1 VDSAHSWTS
10 ERRLG
15 ERHDAPRITISWR
28 VGERRHLFGRT
39 ASIEAH
45 LVNISATGA
54 AILAPDAADLMP
66 RSRVL
71 IEWNDARAT
80 VEIRHVEPGPI
91 PGVNLYG
98 VAFGVRDAAFDQL
111 LDAHISASRPSSVE
125 ALRVPED

>member
-1 VDSAHSWTS
+1 VGSENPWTS

-45 LVNISATGA
+45 LINVSTTGA
-54 AILAPDAADLMP
+54 AILAPAAADLAP
-66 RSRVL
+66 RSRVV

-98 VAFGVRDAAFDQL
+98 VAFGVRDAAFDHL
-111 LDAHISASRPSSVE
+111 LDAHISTLRPASVE